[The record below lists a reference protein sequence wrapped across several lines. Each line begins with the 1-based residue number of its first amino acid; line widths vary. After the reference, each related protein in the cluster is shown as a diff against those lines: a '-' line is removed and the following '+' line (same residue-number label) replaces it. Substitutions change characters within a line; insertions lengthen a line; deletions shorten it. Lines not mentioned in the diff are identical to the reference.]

1 MTTTCYSELTTIRN
15 NLRDVVP
22 LDTPYAL
29 FIDPT
34 NFCNFHCSFCPR
46 NLECFHE
53 YAGKYVHM
61 DMGLFKKILSDI
73 KMFPKKLKVVRLYFL
88 GEPLLNPSF
97 CEMFLLLC
105 KSNCCE
111 RIEVT
116 TNGSLL
122 TDAIAKEILKA
133 STKFNG
139 EVFFRFSIYGVEQ
152 KHFSYVT
159 SNNMNVQTIYDN
171 IAAFYRLRNEGD
183 YANIFLYAKKLR
195 TLNDEDKVFISSFK
209 HIVDEVALE
218 DPMNWSG
225 DGGEDNFLLKKE
237 YTEETLK
244 KMDKNIVYPKICSY
258 LFTTMAI
265 QSDGTVIACCVD
277 WSRKTKYGSVKE
289 ASLKDIWNGTLLHN
303 LRIMHLKGLR
313 DRINSYKNCKR
324 MPLDIKDR
332 LEDCSDMIIQR
343 LG

>member
-15 NLRDVVP
+15 DLRDVVP

-152 KHFSYVT
+152 EHFSYVT

-183 YANIFLYAKKLR
+183 YANIFLY
-195 TLNDEDKVFISSFK
+195 
-209 HIVDEVALE
+209 
-218 DPMNWSG
+218 
-225 DGGEDNFLLKKE
+225 
-237 YTEETLK
+237 
-244 KMDKNIVYPKICSY
+244 
-258 LFTTMAI
+258 
-265 QSDGTVIACCVD
+265 
-277 WSRKTKYGSVKE
+277 
-289 ASLKDIWNGTLLHN
+289 
-303 LRIMHLKGLR
+303 
-313 DRINSYKNCKR
+313 
-324 MPLDIKDR
+324 
-332 LEDCSDMIIQR
+332 
-343 LG
+343 